1 MKLPELVL
9 PAGNLEKLKTA
20 ILFGADAVYLGG
32 KEFSLRAYADNFTLE
47 EINDGLTFARR
58 YNKKVYVTVNILAH
72 NRDLQQLPAYLE
84 KLEEIQVDGLII
96 SDPGIIKLSQRY
108 APSLPLTLSTQASVS
123 NYEAAAFYRDL
134 GVKRIVLAREL
145 SLEEIQEIKER
156 VDIEIEMFIHGA
168 MCVSYS
174 GRCLLSHYMTGR
186 SANYGACAHPCRYRY
201 ALVEE
206 KRPGQYYPIE
216 EDQRGSY
223 ILNSRDLCLLEYIP
237 KLIDIGI
244 ESFKVEGRMKN
255 HLYVASVASVYRQA
269 IDRYTARREEFAPDE
284 LNRWI
289 EELTKTATRPF
300 TNGFIESAISP
311 GTVPGLIQDIDKE
324 EKYERADFC
333 GIVRSYN
340 SAKNILQVEQR
351 ANFGPGDP
359 LQLMVPGGEILPLDL
374 QELYDEEFNPIDRA
388 RHARQTVYIPYLDP
402 LSEYTIL
409 RRG

>member
-1 MKLPELVL
+1 MKIPELVL

-20 ILFGADAVYLGG
+20 VLFGADAVYLGG

-47 EINDGLTFARR
+47 EIAMGLAFVRQ

-72 NRDLQQLPAYLE
+72 NRDLQQTPSYLE
-84 KLEEIQVDGLII
+84 KLEEIQVDGLIV
-96 SDPGIIKLSQRY
+96 SDPGIIKLAQRY
-108 APSLPLTLSTQASVS
+108 ASSIPLTLSTQANVS

-145 SLEEIQEIKER
+145 SLEEIQEIKQK

-216 EDQRGSY
+216 EDERGSY
-223 ILNSRDLCLLEYIP
+223 ILNSRDLCLLEYVP
-237 KLIDIGI
+237 RLMDMGI
-244 ESFKVEGRMKN
+244 ESFKVEGRMKSP
-255 HLYVASVASVYRQA
+255 LYVASVASVYRQA
-269 IDRYTARREEFAPDE
+269 IDRYTTYREDFSANE
-284 LNRWI
+284 LNSWT

-300 TNGFIESAISP
+300 TNGFIEGESS
-311 GTVPGLIQDIDKE
+311 LLQDINKE
-324 EKYERADFC
+324 EKQERAEFC
-333 GIVRSYN
+333 GIVRGYRSD
-340 SAKNILQVEQR
+340 KNMLKVEQR

-359 LQLMVPGGEILPLDL
+359 LQLMVPGANILPLDL
-374 QELYDEEFNPIDRA
+374 QELFDEELNLIDRA
-388 RHARQTVYIPYLDP
+388 RHPRQTVYIPYP
-402 LSEYTIL
+402 ESISEYTIL